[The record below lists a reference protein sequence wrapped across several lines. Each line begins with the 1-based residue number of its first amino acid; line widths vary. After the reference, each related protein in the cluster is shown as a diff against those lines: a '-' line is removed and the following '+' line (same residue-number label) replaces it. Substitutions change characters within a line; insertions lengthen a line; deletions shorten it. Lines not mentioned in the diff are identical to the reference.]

1 MNWQGIIKCRI
12 FKQKLTTYLFGYF
25 IHNIRL
31 YLAEGQQFVTS
42 GATESSESIVTKTEG
57 AYIAMS
63 SIIESHDTR
72 LWLHLNHSTGPK

>member
-12 FKQKLTTYLFGYF
+12 FTQKLTTYLFGYF

-57 AYIAMS
+57 AYIC
-63 SIIESHDTR
+63 R
-72 LWLHLNHSTGPK
+72 LLLNHMTQGFGYI